1 MKQATRTLLADLN
14 ARFYAEAAEPFSA
27 TRGRPW
33 PGLVRALASTPAVTG
48 GAHGSVLDI
57 GCGNGRALPAL
68 RAHYN
73 DALDYLGLDQS
84 EPLLAIAR
92 ARWSGPRLRFA
103 HCDFVAAPAHDA
115 LPRGRFG
122 LVLLLGVLHC
132 VPSEQARRALIAAAG
147 TRLAVGGTLIATIW
161 RYDRDP
167 RFRARCIAR
176 ERYPQ
181 LAPGLDHDDLEPG
194 DQLLTFGDDP
204 NAVRFAHFPGREEV
218 ERLHSG
224 LGLELRARFDADGA
238 GQQLNEYLVLG
249 AADPSAS

>member
-1 MKQATRTLLADLN
+1 MKQATRTLLAELN
-14 ARFYAEAAEPFSA
+14 ARFYVEAAEPFSA
-27 TRGRPW
+27 TRSRPW
-33 PGLVRALASTPAVTG
+33 PGLARALASTPAVPG
-48 GAHGSVLDI
+48 AAHGSVLDI

-68 RAHYN
+68 RAHYD

-92 ARWSGPRLRFA
+92 ARWSAPGLRFA
-103 HCDFVAAPAHDA
+103 RCDFVAAPAHEA
-115 LPRGRFG
+115 LPAERYG

-132 VPSEQARRALIAAAG
+132 VPSEQARRALLAAAG
-147 TRLAVGGTLIATIW
+147 TRLAAGGTLIATIW

-181 LAPGLDHDDLEPG
+181 LAPGLEPDDLEPG

-204 NAVRFAHFPGREEV
+204 SAVRYGHFPDSDEL

-224 LGLELRARFDADGA
+224 IGLSLRARFDADGA

-249 AADPSAS
+249 AARASSS